1 MIIMTNNMV
10 NDNNHMQHLMIHF
23 ILLSWKCNFILY
35 KCYQHGH
42 ESVPFKKNHF
52 AIVRSVAGK
61 ITPFWSLLNQKVLI
75 MSLECEC
82 RNPPHNRVG
91 GILPVYE
98 VSGKSSACVTEAIRY
113 GINTLSRDQS
123 HFWVPF
129 YVSTESLYS
138 NNDQKC

>member
-1 MIIMTNNMV
+1 
-10 NDNNHMQHLMIHF
+10 
-23 ILLSWKCNFILY
+23 
-35 KCYQHGH
+35 
-42 ESVPFKKNHF
+42 
-52 AIVRSVAGK
+52 
-61 ITPFWSLLNQKVLI
+61 

-138 NNDQKC
+138 NNDQKFNTELYGKNLIFFISKTL

>member
-1 MIIMTNNMV
+1 
-10 NDNNHMQHLMIHF
+10 
-23 ILLSWKCNFILY
+23 
-35 KCYQHGH
+35 
-42 ESVPFKKNHF
+42 
-52 AIVRSVAGK
+52 
-61 ITPFWSLLNQKVLI
+61 

-123 HFWVPF
+123 HFWVHF

-138 NNDQKC
+138 NNEQNTELYGKKPDFFIYRKLCE